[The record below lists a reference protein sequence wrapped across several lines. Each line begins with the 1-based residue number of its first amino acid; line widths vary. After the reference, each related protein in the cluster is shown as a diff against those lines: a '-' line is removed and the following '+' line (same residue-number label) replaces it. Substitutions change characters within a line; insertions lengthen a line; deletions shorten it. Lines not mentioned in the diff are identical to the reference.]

1 MAHNYVMTK
10 SGKIVRQPAL
20 EGTAEAKPRC
30 RWCRRAIGT
39 PDGPGRPRQFCSQ
52 ACRQWD
58 WVARQR
64 ARELKLSE
72 DQLTI
77 TRTALNDLH
86 DALYVLAC
94 AVQDV
99 RRDLEHNKKPTAR
112 ELGEMLRWILDCA
125 DPLETIRLRP

>member
-1 MAHNYVMTK
+1 MTK
-10 SGKIVRQPAL
+10 SHKGTRQQAR
-20 EGTAEAKPRC
+20 EGIDDDEPRC
-30 RWCRRAIGT
+30 RWCRRVLT
-39 PDGPGRPRQFCSQ
+39 PVDGPGRPREFCSQ

-72 DQLTI
+72 DQLVM
-77 TRTALNDLH
+77 TRTELDDLH

-99 RRDLEHNKKPTAR
+99 RRDLEDNKKPTAR

>member
-1 MAHNYVMTK
+1 MTK
-10 SGKIVRQPAL
+10 STKGSRQPAL
-20 EGTAEAKPRC
+20 EGMADDKPRC
-30 RWCRRAIGT
+30 RWCRRAIT
-39 PDGPGRPRQFCSQ
+39 TADGPGRPREFCSQ

-72 DQLTI
+72 DQLVM
-77 TRTALNDLH
+77 TRTELDDLH

-99 RRDLEHNKKPTAR
+99 RRDLEDNKKPTAR

>member
-1 MAHNYVMTK
+1 MTK
-10 SGKIVRQPAL
+10 STKGSRQPTL
-20 EGTAEAKPRC
+20 EGMADDKPRC
-30 RWCRRAIGT
+30 RWCRRAIAST
-39 PDGPGRPRQFCSQ
+39 DGPGRPREFCSQ

-72 DQLTI
+72 DQLVM
-77 TRTALNDLH
+77 TRTELDELH

-99 RRDLEHNKKPTAR
+99 RRDLEDNARPTAR

-125 DPLETIRLRP
+125 EPLDTIRLRP

>member
-1 MAHNYVMTK
+1 MTK
-10 SGKIVRQPAL
+10 STKGSRQPAL
-20 EGTAEAKPRC
+20 EGMADDKPRC
-30 RWCRRAIGT
+30 RWCRRAIPT
-39 PDGPGRPRQFCSQ
+39 ADGPGRPREFCSQ

-72 DQLTI
+72 DQLVM
-77 TRTALNDLH
+77 TRTELDDLH

-99 RRDLEHNKKPTAR
+99 RRDLEDNKKPTAR

>member
-1 MAHNYVMTK
+1 MTK
-10 SGKIVRQPAL
+10 SDRGSRQPSL
-20 EGTAEAKPRC
+20 EGLGDDKPRC
-30 RWCRRAIGT
+30 RWCRRGIAAT
-39 PDGPGRPRQFCSQ
+39 KGPGRPREFCSQ

-72 DQLTI
+72 DQLVM
-77 TRTALNDLH
+77 TRSELNELH

-99 RRDLEHNKKPTAR
+99 RRDLEAGAKPSAR
-112 ELGEMLRWILDCA
+112 ELNEMLRWILDCA
-125 DPLETIRLRP
+125 DPLDAVRLRP

>member
-1 MAHNYVMTK
+1 MTK
-10 SGKIVRQPAL
+10 STKGPRQPTL
-20 EGTAEAKPRC
+20 EGIAEDKPRC
-30 RWCRRAIGT
+30 RWCRRAIAST
-39 PDGPGRPRQFCSQ
+39 DGPGRPREFCSQ

-64 ARELKLSE
+64 ARELKLVM
-72 DQLTI
+72 
-77 TRTALNDLH
+77 TRTELDQLH

-99 RRDLEHNKKPTAR
+99 RRDLEDNARPTAR

-125 DPLETIRLRP
+125 EPLDTIRLRP

>member
-1 MAHNYVMTK
+1 MTK
-10 SGKIVRQPAL
+10 STKGSRQPTL
-20 EGTAEAKPRC
+20 EGMADDKPRC
-30 RWCRRAIGT
+30 RWCRRAIAAK
-39 PDGPGRPRQFCSQ
+39 DGPGRPREFCSQ

-72 DQLTI
+72 DQLVM
-77 TRTALNDLH
+77 TRSELDDLH

-99 RRDLEHNKKPTAR
+99 RRDLETNQKPSAR
-112 ELGEMLRWILDCA
+112 ELNELLRWILDCA
-125 DPLETIRLRP
+125 DPLETVRLRP

>member
-1 MAHNYVMTK
+1 MTK
-10 SGKIVRQPAL
+10 SNKGSRQPTL
-20 EGTAEAKPRC
+20 EGMSDDKPRC
-30 RWCRRAIGT
+30 RWCRRGL
-39 PDGPGRPRQFCSQ
+39 PQSDGPGRPREFCSH

-72 DQLTI
+72 DQLVM
-77 TRTALNDLH
+77 TRTELDDLH

-99 RRDLEHNKKPTAR
+99 RRDLEASKKPTAR
-112 ELGEMLRWILDCA
+112 ELSDMLRWILDCA
-125 DPLETIRLRP
+125 DPLDTVRLRP